1 MGKVKPRRATGDT
14 RTPKV
19 PIPAD
24 SLFILRNVSD
34 RSFYCRN
41 CLELFTTKSTNQT
54 HFPRAAQ
61 LASVETVDRVRAAI
75 ALAAIAD
82 PDAVN
87 HEATRRQTIEQI
99 ERLAAADL
107 PKRLCERLADPEHVR
122 KCRRLPVP
130 FRVSPVTGLL
140 HAGRPL
146 ARPRCPA
153 QLYPLRRPLC
163 PRKRRCIK
171 LRPLRSPVRV

>member
-1 MGKVKPRRATGDT
+1 MPWGLV
-14 RTPKV
+14 
-19 PIPAD
+19 
-24 SLFILRNVSD
+24 LFNND
-34 RSFYCRN
+34 N
-41 CLELFTTKSTNQT
+41 NTKQH
-54 HFPRAAQ
+54 HFPRVAQ

-87 HEATRRQTIEQI
+87 HEATRKQSIEQI

-122 KCRRLPVP
+122 NCRRLPVP
-130 FRVSPVTGLL
+130 FRVVAPATVSL

-146 ARPRCPA
+146 ARPRRPA

-163 PRKRRCIK
+163 SRKRRGIK
-171 LRPLRSPVRV
+171 LRPFRSPVRV